1 MKRYKSKIDFWLIF
15 ILILGSIILLQEIYI
30 TFQSYTLYQNLPY
43 LVIYSLIFLLI
54 WLPITTTYYVVDRHF
69 LKVYSLF
76 LKWEIPLE
84 SIQTIEQTSNPLSAP
99 ALSLDRIRIKYM
111 KMECAVRLWCPQG
124 IKLTLLNQYHKIS
137 SI

>member
-54 WLPITTTYYVVDRHF
+54 WLPITTTYYVVDRDF
-69 LKVYSLF
+69 LKV
-76 LKWEIPLE
+76 
-84 SIQTIEQTSNPLSAP
+84 
-99 ALSLDRIRIKYM
+99 
-111 KMECAVRLWCPQG
+111 
-124 IKLTLLNQYHKIS
+124 
-137 SI
+137 

>member
-15 ILILGSIILLQEIYI
+15 ILILGSIILLQAIYI

-111 KMECAVRLWCPQG
+111 KNGVCRSIMVSPRNKADF
-124 IKLTLLNQYHKIS
+124 IKSIS
-137 SI
+137 